1 AVEQILPESAFA
13 DLLCKILVGC
23 GKYAHI
29 HRDRFAASNP
39 GDDSLLQCSQNLGL
53 RREAHVADLVEEQG
67 SPVREL
73 ELARAILVRSGERAL
88 HVAKQLRL
96 DQFGGDRGAI
106 DFDEWMVGARR

>member
-1 AVEQILPESAFA
+1 PSYHLYLLTLHDALPIS
-13 DLLCKILVGC
+13 
-23 GKYAHI
+23 
-29 HRDRFAASNP
+29 ASNP

-96 DQFGGDRGAI
+96 DQFGGRS
-106 DFDEWMVGARR
+106 EEHTSELQSRENLVC